1 MERYK
6 KAFKILV
13 NLMDIGIFQDEE
25 TNNYGI
31 LTNWYDYFYVNR
43 EDVELIE
50 ELILEG
56 MKEENEEA

>member
-6 KAFKILV
+6 KAFKVLV
-13 NLMDIGIFQDEE
+13 NLMDIGIYKDEE
-25 TNNYGI
+25 NNNYGI
-31 LTNWYDYFYVNR
+31 LTNWYDHFYVNR

>member
-6 KAFKILV
+6 KAFKVLV
-13 NLMDIGIFQDEE
+13 DLMGIGIYQDEE
-25 TNNYGI
+25 KNNYGI
-31 LTNWYDYFYVNR
+31 LTTWYDYFCVNR